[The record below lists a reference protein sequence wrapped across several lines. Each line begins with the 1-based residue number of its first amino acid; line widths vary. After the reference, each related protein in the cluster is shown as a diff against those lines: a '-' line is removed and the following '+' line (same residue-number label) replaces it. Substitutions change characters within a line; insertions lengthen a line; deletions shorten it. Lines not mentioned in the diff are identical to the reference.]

1 LFIFYLLFFL
11 RILREINKLFQP
23 IFILFKHVSIL
34 FLNKLFFNIFTRFY
48 GLIMMFF
55 YIDLSDQIL
64 SSEAIS
70 PAFESKNVHECKKN
84 SVYHQS
90 CQISRKNFHESN
102 RSIIYKLF
110 VLTHKV
116 VNHYNINCIRNDPK
130 KNKVDSKHHIL
141 IF

>member
-1 LFIFYLLFFL
+1 
-11 RILREINKLFQP
+11 
-23 IFILFKHVSIL
+23 
-34 FLNKLFFNIFTRFY
+34 
-48 GLIMMFF
+48 MMFF

-116 VNHYNINCIRNDPK
+116 INQYNINCIGNDPK
-130 KNKVDSKHHIL
+130 KNKVVIRGDGTASYQTVVKVIDEINAAGVTRFNLAMVKGPGGSQTPADSESTESNEAQEQ
-141 IF
+141 